1 MINENLIIIKGGE
14 YNDIKKA
21 LKQWVDLYS
30 SDLQNGLTFQLYKNG
45 HGNHIIQADKRL
57 DNERF
62 YYLINYLNYPEEI
75 EYNIDIE
82 GFTIGKEDNQLQGKI
97 LLVYISP
104 TDKEYDNVYVTTSE
118 NKNFKIYFGGK
129 ITETSENRGL
139 NYPIDFKLGNSETIT
154 VNRKEITQK
163 EKKTSET
170 RLNKRFKVLALI
182 TVSLVLI
189 GIFIN
194 QFDPQAFRKFSLILG
209 LGIGAWFFTDYKALQ
224 SDKLYIYCLG
234 IAIGYLLF
242 ILKLNDEF
250 NKSILNYGALYPLTL
265 LLVQKPT
272 RLIYKAILKRE
283 PVVDRPPPTFWDGI
297 YMIILFF
304 GFGILPYIIM
314 DNLSK

>member
-118 NKNFKIYFGGK
+118 NKNFKIDFGGK

-139 NYPIDFKLGNSETIT
+139 NYPIDFKLGNSETI
-154 VNRKEITQK
+154 
-163 EKKTSET
+163 
-170 RLNKRFKVLALI
+170 
-182 TVSLVLI
+182 
-189 GIFIN
+189 
-194 QFDPQAFRKFSLILG
+194 
-209 LGIGAWFFTDYKALQ
+209 
-224 SDKLYIYCLG
+224 
-234 IAIGYLLF
+234 
-242 ILKLNDEF
+242 
-250 NKSILNYGALYPLTL
+250 
-265 LLVQKPT
+265 
-272 RLIYKAILKRE
+272 
-283 PVVDRPPPTFWDGI
+283 
-297 YMIILFF
+297 
-304 GFGILPYIIM
+304 
-314 DNLSK
+314 